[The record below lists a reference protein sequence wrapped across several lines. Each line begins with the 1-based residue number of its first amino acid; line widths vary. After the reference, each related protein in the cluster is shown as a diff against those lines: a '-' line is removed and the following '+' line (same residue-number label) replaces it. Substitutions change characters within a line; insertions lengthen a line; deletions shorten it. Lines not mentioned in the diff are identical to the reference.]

1 MSLGAPGARA
11 QISDDVVKIGVLNDQ
26 SGLYADL
33 GGPGSVV
40 AARMA
45 VEDAGGT
52 VLGKPVE
59 IVYADHQNKSDVGAA
74 IAREWFEVGKVD
86 MAIGFDHS
94 AVALAVEQLAAEKNR
109 IAIAGA
115 VGSTAF
121 TGKSCTPTEASW
133 VYDSYALTTSLAKAI
148 VAEGRDTWFFITV
161 DYAFGH
167 SLEAD
172 ATAAVKAAGGKV
184 LGSVRHPLNTAD
196 FSSYLLQA
204 QASGAKVVAFANG
217 GGDMVNAT
225 KQANEFGL
233 TKRARPSSR
242 CWFSF
247 PTCTA
252 WGSQAAQ
259 GLKFVTAFYWDRDEE
274 TRACR
279 SASSSGEGRMPTMPQ
294 AAVYSAIRHY
304 LGAIAAAGT
313 DEAKA
318 VMAKM
323 RERPVNDFYV
333 RNGHLREDGRLV
345 HDMYLA
351 QVKKPS
357 ESKGRGIIT
366 RSSPPS
372 PAIRRFA
379 RWRRAAA
386 RWAGALTG
394 ARPKNSKRSDR
405 RPLWCASGL
414 KPDIAR
420 LEKCQNC
427 TSPLRGSGC
436 LVCQVS
442 LARNRSS
449 KRSGVET
456 TMKNT
461 PLALFTLTT
470 MVSLNAAAFAETAK
484 IDPGQKEFEVRC
496 GLCHGMDARGDGVF
510 NQVLRSRRQT

>member
-1 MSLGAPGARA
+1 MRLRHVVISALAAACLFSGLGTPAARA
-11 QISDDVVKIGVLNDQ
+11 QISDDVVRIGVLNDQ

-45 VEDAGGT
+45 VEDAGGS

-59 IVYADHQNKSDVGAA
+59 IVFADHQNKSDIGAA
-74 IAREWFEVGKVD
+74 IARQWFEIGKVD
-86 MAIGFDHS
+86 MAIGFDNS

-121 TGKSCTPTEASW
+121 TGKSCTPNEASW
-133 VYDSYALTTSLAKAI
+133 IYDSYALTTSLAKSI

-161 DYAFGH
+161 DYTFGH

-233 TKRARPSSR
+233 TKNQTLVSLLVFISDIH
-242 CWFSF
+242 SMELK
-247 PTCTA
+247 
-252 WGSQAAQ
+252 AAQ
-259 GLKFVTAFYWDRDEE
+259 GLKFITAFYWDRNEE
-274 TRACR
+274 TRAWSKR
-279 SASSSGEGRMPTMPQ
+279 FFERQGRMPTMPQ
-294 AAVYSAIRHY
+294 ASVYSAIRHY

-323 RERPVNDFYV
+323 REMPVNDFYV

-345 HDMYLA
+345 HDMYFA
-351 QVKKPS
+351 QVKTPS
-357 ESKGRGIIT
+357 ESTKPWDYYKILGTIPGDQAF
-366 RSSPPS
+366 RSL
-372 PAIRRFA
+372 A
-379 RWRRAAA
+379 
-386 RWAGALTG
+386 
-394 ARPKNSKRSDR
+394 D
-405 RPLWCASGL
+405 
-414 KPDIAR
+414 
-420 LEKCQNC
+420 
-427 TSPLRGSGC
+427 SGC
-436 LVCQVS
+436 PLV
-442 LARNRSS
+442 A
-449 KRSGVET
+449 
-456 TMKNT
+456 
-461 PLALFTLTT
+461 
-470 MVSLNAAAFAETAK
+470 
-484 IDPGQKEFEVRC
+484 
-496 GLCHGMDARGDGVF
+496 H
-510 NQVLRSRRQT
+510 

>member
-1 MSLGAPGARA
+1 MRFRLVLASVLAAVSLGAPGARA
-11 QISDDVVKIGVLNDQ
+11 QISDGVVKIGVLNDQ

-52 VLGKPVE
+52 VLGKPIE
-59 IVYADHQNKSDVGAA
+59 IVIADHQNKSDVGAA

-133 VYDSYALTTSLAKAI
+133 IYDSYALTTSLAKAI
-148 VAEGRDTWFFITV
+148 VAEGRDTWYFITV

-167 SLEAD
+167 SLEVD
-172 ATAAVKAAGGKV
+172 ATSAVKAAGGKV

-233 TKRARPSSR
+233 TKNQTIVSLLVFISDVH
-242 CWFSF
+242 SMEL
-247 PTCTA
+247 
-252 WGSQAAQ
+252 QAAQ

-274 TRACR
+274 TRAWSKR
-279 SASSSGEGRMPTMPQ
+279 FFERHGRMPTMSQ
-294 AAVYSAIRHY
+294 AGVYSAIRHY

-333 RNGHLREDGRLV
+333 RNGRLREDGRLV
-345 HDMYLA
+345 HDMYFA

-357 ESKGRGIIT
+357 EST
-366 RSSPPS
+366 RPWDYYNIL
-372 PAIRRFA
+372 ATI
-379 RWRRAAA
+379 
-386 RWAGALTG
+386 AGDQAF
-394 ARPKNSKRSDR
+394 
-405 RPLWCASGL
+405 RPLAEGGC
-414 KPDIAR
+414 
-420 LEKCQNC
+420 
-427 TSPLRGSGC
+427 PL
-436 LVCQVS
+436 V
-442 LARNRSS
+442 A
-449 KRSGVET
+449 
-456 TMKNT
+456 
-461 PLALFTLTT
+461 
-470 MVSLNAAAFAETAK
+470 
-484 IDPGQKEFEVRC
+484 
-496 GLCHGMDARGDGVF
+496 H
-510 NQVLRSRRQT
+510 